1 MADRGPITI
10 GLLGLG
16 VVGGGVARVL
26 HEKEDAIAARLG
38 CPVRVKRILV
48 RDPTLKRQFTPPDAL
63 ITVDFA
69 ELLNDP
75 AIDIVVEVMGGEQ
88 PALDYIKAAIKAGK
102 HVVTANKE
110 VLAKHGPEVL
120 TLAQEHGT
128 SVRFEASVGGG
139 IPIIGPLLQD
149 LLANDITGIHAI
161 INGTTNYILTR
172 MAKEGMDFAEALGE
186 AQARGYAEADP
197 ANDVEGLDA
206 AYKLAILAT
215 LGFHTRVHASDVYYE
230 GISRLSAADFRYA
243 ADLGYAIKL
252 LAVGKRTGPF
262 VQVRVHPAFIAADHP
277 LANVDGVF
285 NAVEL
290 EGDLMDHVLFQGRGA
305 GDMPTTSAVIGD
317 VLEIARSVASGGQP
331 APPPKLDVQSAIQ
344 PMADLETNY
353 YLRLS
358 AADRP
363 GVMAQIT
370 RVLGDLH
377 VSLASVIQKEVI
389 KPEGLAEIV
398 ITTHLAREAAIQEAL
413 AQLARLEV
421 VHKVSNMVR
430 IEDSES

>member
-1 MADRGPITI
+1 
-10 GLLGLG
+10 
-16 VVGGGVARVL
+16 
-26 HEKEDAIAARLG
+26 
-38 CPVRVKRILV
+38 
-48 RDPTLKRQFTPPDAL
+48 
-63 ITVDFA
+63 
-69 ELLNDP
+69 
-75 AIDIVVEVMGGEQ
+75 
-88 PALDYIKAAIKAGK
+88 
-102 HVVTANKE
+102 
-110 VLAKHGPEVL
+110 
-120 TLAQEHGT
+120 
-128 SVRFEASVGGG
+128 
-139 IPIIGPLLQD
+139 
-149 LLANDITGIHAI
+149 
-161 INGTTNYILTR
+161 
-172 MAKEGMDFAEALGE
+172 
-186 AQARGYAEADP
+186 
-197 ANDVEGLDA
+197 
-206 AYKLAILAT
+206 
-215 LGFHTRVHASDVYYE
+215 
-230 GISRLSAADFRYA
+230 
-243 ADLGYAIKL
+243 
-252 LAVGKRTGPF
+252 
-262 VQVRVHPAFIAADHP
+262 
-277 LANVDGVF
+277 
-285 NAVEL
+285 
-290 EGDLMDHVLFQGRGA
+290 MDHVLFQGRGA